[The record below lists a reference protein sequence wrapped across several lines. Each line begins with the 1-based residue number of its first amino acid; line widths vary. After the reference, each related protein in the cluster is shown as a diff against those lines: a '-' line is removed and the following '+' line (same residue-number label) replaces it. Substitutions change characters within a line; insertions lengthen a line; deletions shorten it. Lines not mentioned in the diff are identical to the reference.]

1 MIRRWF
7 PKGTNFDN
15 VLKRDVKKVEDWMNN
30 YPREILG
37 WMTADEMYALET
49 ATVS

>member
-7 PKGTNFDN
+7 PKGTNFDG
-15 VLKRDVKKVEDWMNN
+15 VSKSEVQKVEKWIND

-37 WMTADEMYALET
+37 WMTADEFYSLET
-49 ATVS
+49 VS

>member
-7 PKGTNFDN
+7 PKGTNFD
-15 VLKRDVKKVEDWMNN
+15 DVSKSEVQKVEKWIND

-37 WMTADEMYALET
+37 WMTADEFYSLET
-49 ATVS
+49 VS